1 MLFRSMRREV
11 EQYVDACLVCQQAKY
26 SCQKTP
32 GLLQPL
38 GIPEQPWTDLSMNFI
53 TQLPKTK
60 GGHNAVAVF
69 VDRLTNMVRLAA
81 TTTEVSAETAANLL
95 VQHVVRHHG
104 LPTSIVS
111 DRDVRFTSKF
121 YRHLTARWGV
131 QLKMS
136 TAYHPQT
143 DGQTEVMNRA
153 LEDYLR
159 SYTKLS
165 QDQWD
170 ELLAMA
176 EFAMNNSKTVL
187 PIRPRSI

>member
-1 MLFRSMRREV
+1 M
-11 EQYVDACLVCQQAKY
+11 
-26 SCQKTP
+26 
-32 GLLQPL
+32 
-38 GIPEQPWTDLSMNFI
+38 
-53 TQLPKTK
+53 
-60 GGHNAVAVF
+60 
-69 VDRLTNMVRLAA
+69 DRLTKMVRLAA
-81 TTTEVSAETAANLL
+81 TTTEVSAEGAADLL

-143 DGQTEVMNRA
+143 DGQTEVMNRV

-159 SYTKLS
+159 NYT
-165 QDQWD
+165 
-170 ELLAMA
+170 
-176 EFAMNNSKTVL
+176 
-187 PIRPRSI
+187 RSS

>member
-1 MLFRSMRREV
+1 MRREV
-11 EQYVDACLVCQQAKY
+11 EQYVDTCLVCQQAKY
-26 SCQKTP
+26 SRQKTP

-38 GIPEQPWTDLSMNFI
+38 GILEQPWTELSMDFI

-60 GGHNAVAVF
+60 GGHDAVAVF
-69 VDRLTNMVRLAA
+69 VDRLTKMVRLAA
-81 TTTEVSAETAANLL
+81 TMTEVSAEGAADLL

-121 YRHLTARWGV
+121 YRHLTARWEV

-143 DGQTEVMNRA
+143 DGQTEVMNRV

-159 SYTKLS
+159 RYTRSS

-176 EFAMNNSKTVL
+176 EFAMNN
-187 PIRPRSI
+187 